1 LRKALEPGA
10 EIVERDGRLSLE
22 PRGQMFV
29 DVRSLLRGEWDEE
42 SVEDLVAG
50 EFLGGMRFDEAP
62 PSTTG

>member
-1 LRKALEPGA
+1 
-10 EIVERDGRLSLE
+10 
-22 PRGQMFV
+22 MFV